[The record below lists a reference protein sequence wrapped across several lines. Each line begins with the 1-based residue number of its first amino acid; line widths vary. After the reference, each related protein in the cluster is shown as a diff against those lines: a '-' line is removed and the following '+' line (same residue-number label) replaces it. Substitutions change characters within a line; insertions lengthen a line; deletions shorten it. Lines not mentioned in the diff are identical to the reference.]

1 MPDWMS
7 NAWNWTSNLL
17 GMSDAEMLR
26 EGAQFAMSYFD
37 DEDDSDSYGS
47 SAKATSLK
55 GAGAPVKFYTPRA
68 ATAGKIS
75 KSPITS
81 QAEATVNKHRAMLAR
96 AISISSNITAKS
108 KRT

>member
-37 DEDDSDSYGS
+37 DDDSPGDF
-47 SAKATSLK
+47 SASATNLSGK
-55 GAGAPVKFYTPRA
+55 IKTSITTPRS

>member
-1 MPDWMS
+1 MPNWMS

-37 DEDDSDSYGS
+37 DDGDSPGDF
-47 SAKATSLK
+47 SASATNLSGK
-55 GAGAPVKFYTPRA
+55 IKTSITTPRS